1 MRFCVRFGSVLVL
14 LFFSFLFWFLYFFLF
29 VILCWQLKLI
39 LRFLL
44 RCFFVDIRKYSRCEI
59 IINCSWVYFW
69 LPCMLVASQHFHNN
83 LKWVLNCVQLV
94 TNETREIPCRK
105 VSFAEIR
112 MYVSRRMKRM
122 KEENIH
128 VWIFRKRL
136 KEAEFCV
143 DSGCIWE
150 VEMKKSSG
158 NKLQSIMNYD
168 SWDIHWYIYIMKE
181 MCLLRF
187 TVYFSSGIMNW
198 LPYDSKGAAFWDIH
212 KHTRNI
218 NSIWWKLS
226 TILFTPSLTSC
237 LHFPTL
243 YRVYNCNNNPLI

>member
-1 MRFCVRFGSVLVL
+1 MRFCVRFVSVLVL
-14 LFFSFLFWFLYFFLF
+14 LFFGFCTFSCLWFCVDNWNWF
-29 VILCWQLKLI
+29 CGSW
-39 LRFLL
+39 

-69 LPCMLVASQHFHNN
+69 LPCVLVASQHFHNN

-112 MYVSRRMKRM
+112 MYVSRRNEGAPTSLMSLRV
-122 KEENIH
+122 IH

-143 DSGCIWE
+143 DLGCIRE

-168 SWDIHWYIYIMKE
+168 SWDIHLYIYIMKE

-187 TVYFSSGIMNW
+187 TVYFSSGNMNW
-198 LPYDSKGAAFWDIH
+198 LPYDSKGSAFWDIH

-226 TILFTPSLTSC
+226 TILFTPSLTCC